1 MCLIEA
7 TPPTETT
14 PQNAGL
20 NGETSKVKK
29 GTKFCCELY
38 LAKEDGSNY
47 QLEIT
52 IPAWLLV
59 IIPLRGLFAQ
69 AQGFPSL
76 ISKELPPPLQ
86 TLNSVGRCFKI
97 GFLDFGCFLG
107 PTSKIR
113 GMFLEIV
120 VESNWNSFDSIR
132 KFAIR
137 LIRKGKKYLNLMKIN
152 SKFV

>member
-1 MCLIEA
+1 MRIVSDRSEPAHWSHALKC
-7 TPPTETT
+7 
-14 PQNAGL
+14 GL
-20 NGETSKVKK
+20 KRKFRR

-76 ISKELPPPLQ
+76 ISKELPPSLQ
-86 TLNSVGRCFKI
+86 MLNSVGRCFS
-97 GFLDFGCFLG
+97 DFGCF
-107 PTSKIR
+107 
-113 GMFLEIV
+113 
-120 VESNWNSFDSIR
+120 
-132 KFAIR
+132 
-137 LIRKGKKYLNLMKIN
+137 
-152 SKFV
+152 